1 MIPATSLQAG
11 AVVRLE
17 GETYRVVEAEVHAG
31 TGKLSGFVHARLMRL
46 ATGSQTDRRF
56 RLEEKLE
63 DLALVKKALEYS
75 YQTGDDFFFLDPDS
89 YDLVPLPR
97 HLVGE
102 AHRFLR
108 EGMRV
113 PVEFLDE
120 QAVALLFPPTVDL
133 KVVSTAPPMH
143 ASQTSTLKSAGL
155 ENGMEALVPL
165 FIKEGETVRIDVRS
179 GKYVERVRDPRK

>member
-1 MIPATSLQAG
+1 MIPATSLHAG
-11 AVVRLE
+11 TVVRLE

-31 TGKLSGFVHARLMRL
+31 TAKLGGFVHARLTRL
-46 ATGSQTDRRF
+46 ATGTQTDRRF
-56 RLEEKLE
+56 RLDEKLE
-63 DLALVKKALEYS
+63 DLELVKKTLEYS
-75 YQTGDDFFFLDPDS
+75 YQADDDFHFMDPES
-89 YDLVPLPR
+89 YELVPLPR

-102 AHRFLR
+102 AHRYLR

-155 ENGMEALVPL
+155 ENGIEALVPL
-165 FIKEGETVRIDVRS
+165 FIGEGETVRIDVRS
-179 GKYVERVRDPRK
+179 GKCVERVREPRK